1 MLKDFF
7 LNEVKSAIKKAVEN
21 GKLGQ
26 MGLNDDFSLIIEKSE
41 EATPFLKI
49 LHKTLT

>member
-7 LNEVKSAIKKAVEN
+7 LNEVKNGIKKAAQA

-26 MGLNDDFSLIIEKSE
+26 MGENDEFSLMIVR
-41 EATPFLKI
+41 
-49 LHKTLT
+49 